1 MKFISKLINTSS
13 IGSQLSITV
22 AIGIVFLLFSTIY
35 ASAWVSNQQL
45 RHLLIKQ
52 GMQATSSLSESS
64 KLALLYDSPE
74 NAKVSI
80 NATLAFPGVTGIAI
94 YKADYTLLYRSNE
107 SINATFSSELFDA
120 ENNNSQVLI
129 EDDEHWQF
137 ASAVRI
143 KNPNESINKQ
153 LFSSQ
158 ISAKE
163 KLIGYVLIVSSKDK
177 LKSVRNG
184 ILLINST
191 VITIIGLL
199 LLFALH
205 KTIKRLTKP
214 LNSISE
220 VMQKTEQGKYIP
232 HISHDGPLEVH
243 NIADTY
249 NRMIKTLE
257 ERDET
262 LRKQNIHLESQATHD
277 HLTGLINRIGFEQLL
292 ENAIEECKTLNKNHV
307 LCYMDL
313 DKFKIVNDS
322 CGHNA
327 GDELLQAISN
337 LFEKHIRKDSD
348 TLARVGGD
356 EFTLILKNC
365 SIEKA
370 ETIGNEICK
379 EIENYRFNWEGN
391 VFSIGISIGIVAMD
405 KNTGKLRDIV
415 SFADSACYIAK
426 ENGRGQVHVIKPDDK
441 DIQSISGETKIASE
455 IIDHL
460 DNNKFDL
467 YCQPIKNINPD
478 QPGKHQYEIL
488 LRMKDK
494 EGKSISPDKFISSAE
509 RYDLMSRI
517 DRWVITQTLTQL
529 NDNKDIINTI
539 ESCTIN
545 ISASSIKDENF
556 LLFIKD
562 AFKTHNI
569 QPALICFEIAEAT
582 NLSINSKVNEF
593 INQAHDIG
601 CTIAL
606 DDFVC
611 NSASFTHIKHMKID
625 YLKIHGDLFKDII
638 NNPVNH
644 AMTRS
649 INEIA
654 HILNIKTV
662 AENIEDENSFNEAVS
677 IGINY
682 AQGYFIG
689 APIPLSNALNAE
701 KTN

>member
-45 RHLLIKQ
+45 RQLLIKQ
-52 GMQATSSLSESS
+52 GMQATSSLSENS

-74 NAKVSI
+74 NAKVAI

-94 YKADYTLLYRSNE
+94 YKTDYTLLYRTNE
-107 SINATFSSELFDA
+107 NISATFSSELFNA

-129 EDDEHWQF
+129 ENNKHWKF
-137 ASAVRI
+137 SSAVLI
-143 KNPNESINKQ
+143 KNPNESINEQ

-158 ISAKE
+158 LSDKE
-163 KLIGYVLIVSSKDK
+163 KLIGYVLVVSSKDK

-184 ILLINST
+184 ILLTNSI
-191 VITIIGLL
+191 VITFIGLL

-214 LNSISE
+214 LNAMSE
-220 VMQKTEQGKYIP
+220 VMKKTEQGEYAP

-243 NIADTY
+243 HIADTY
-249 NRMIKTLE
+249 NRMIKALE

-277 HLTGLINRIGFEQLL
+277 HLTGLTNRIGFEQLL
-292 ENAIEECKTLNKNHV
+292 ESAIEECKTLNKTHA

-327 GDELLQAISN
+327 GDELLQAISH
-337 LFEKHIRKDSD
+337 LFGKHIRKDSD

-365 SIEKA
+365 SVEKA
-370 ETIGNEICK
+370 ASIGNEICK

-391 VFSIGISIGIVAMD
+391 TFSIGISIGIIAMD
-405 KNTGKLRDIV
+405 KTAGTLRDMV
-415 SFADSACYIAK
+415 SLADSACYIAK
-426 ENGRGQVHVIKPDDK
+426 ENGRGQVHVIKADDK
-441 DIQSISGETKIASE
+441 DIQNINGETKIASE

-460 DNNKFDL
+460 DNNKFVL
-467 YCQPIKNINPD
+467 YCQTIKSINPNND
-478 QPGKHQYEIL
+478 TKHQYEIL
-488 LRMKDK
+488 LRMKDN

-509 RYDLMSRI
+509 RYNLMSRI
-517 DRWVITQTLTQL
+517 DRWVIAQTLKQL
-529 NDNKDIINTI
+529 SINPHFISTI
-539 ESCTIN
+539 KFCTIN
-545 ISASSIKDENF
+545 ISVSSIKDDNF
-556 LLFIKD
+556 LAFIKEQ
-562 AFKTHNI
+562 FKTYNI
-569 QPALICFEIAEAT
+569 KAELICFEITESAS
-582 NLSINSKVNEF
+582 LSINKKVNDF
-593 INQAHDIG
+593 IKQIHNIG

-606 DDFVC
+606 EDFVC
-611 NSASFTHIKHMKID
+611 NSTSFSHIKNMKVD
-625 YLKIHGDLFKDII
+625 YLKIHGDLFKDIT

-644 AMTRS
+644 AMIRS
-649 INEIA
+649 INEIS
-654 HILNIKTV
+654 HILNIETI
-662 AENIEDENSFNEAVS
+662 AEHIETKNSFDEAIA

-682 AQGYFIG
+682 AQGYFINT
-689 APIPLSNALNAE
+689 PTPLSKVLNTT
-701 KTN
+701 KIN